1 MEKGKE
7 PEVAPK
13 EKAYLTGGAELSKT
27 ETSAPPPVKRE
38 VPDSDDDDDDNDNDK
53 LDDAL
58 LNDPILRIYPL
69 ADTIIT

>member
-13 EKAYLTGGAELSKT
+13 EKAYLTGGAEPSKT

-38 VPDSDDDDDDNDNDK
+38 VSDSDDDDNDNDK

-58 LNDPILRIYPL
+58 LNDPTLRIYPL